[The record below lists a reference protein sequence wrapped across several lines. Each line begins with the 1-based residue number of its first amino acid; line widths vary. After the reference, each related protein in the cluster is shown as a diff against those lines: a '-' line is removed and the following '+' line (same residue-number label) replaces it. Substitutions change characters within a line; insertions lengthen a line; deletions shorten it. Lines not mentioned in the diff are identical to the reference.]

1 MRTVIERHD
10 HSIDEGGSI
19 HYDDRPST
27 YEAAEQLAGKR
38 LDRRRDYATT
48 RLRDHRRHGLRSSA
62 LEYGVQR
69 ML

>member
-10 HSIDEGGSI
+10 HSIDERGSI

-48 RLRDHRRHGLRSSA
+48 RSSTA
-62 LEYGVQR
+62 WSAI
-69 ML
+69 